1 MMTKKSLAKFKQ
13 RILKWSY
20 YEIKL
25 NKKNYNP
32 RHDSPRRN
40 KGLEAFYA
48 GMSGQLIYKQ

>member
-1 MMTKKSLAKFKQ
+1 MTKKSLAKFKQ